1 MEPFQPLEGID
12 GGAWLLSGEL
22 TLELF
27 LDTLQRMPKGK
38 AVGSG
43 GLALEML
50 KAADDDVQMLFYKAM
65 MIR

>member
-1 MEPFQPLEGID
+1 
-12 GGAWLLSGEL
+12 LSGEM

-27 LDTLQRMPKGK
+27 LETLQRMPKGK

-50 KAADDDVQMLFYKAM
+50 KAADDDVQMLFYEAM